1 MQNEE
6 QKTVNPA
13 PAPEGGTAPKKR
25 SWLRRLFSRRNLDRL
40 VERYIS
46 MLLAIFRIKLPSKKE
61 LYQIIFLSNTKAG
74 KRFDIY
80 LMWAI
85 FISVLIPI
93 MDTVNLLS
101 KVPALH
107 YIFYTLEWILTIAFT
122 IEYILRIY
130 CLKKPFRYMVSFF
143 GIIDALSIFPFY
155 LALFFPLFGSVTTI
169 RILRILRVFR
179 VLNMKQFMSDSQS
192 LLLILKNSFR
202 KIVVFMMFVFMAAVI
217 LGTIVYTVENGRN
230 PMFTSI
236 PRAIYWAIVTI
247 TTVGY
252 GDIAP
257 ITATGQ
263 IIATISM
270 LLGYSV
276 IAVPTGIIGSEAYA
290 VRRAAAKPKEPAKE
304 PEKDNSNGNKICY
317 HCGATVHM
325 EDAIYCRHCGWK
337 LHTDIFNTILNKTTQ
352 NAEEPR
358 DDHEEEEEEE
368 DIR

>member
-6 QKTVNPA
+6 QKTTVNPA
-13 PAPEGGTAPKKR
+13 PAPEGDTAPRKR
-25 SWLRRLFSRRNLDRL
+25 SLLRRLFSRRNLDHL

-46 MLLAIFRIKLPSKKE
+46 KLLAIFRIKLPSKKE

-107 YIFYTLEWILTIAFT
+107 YIFSTLEWILTIAFT

-130 CLKKPFRYMVSFF
+130 CLKKPLRYMVSFF

-192 LLLILKNSFR
+192 MLLILKNSFR

-217 LGTIVYTVENGRN
+217 LGTMVYTVENVRN
-230 PMFTSI
+230 PMFSSI
-236 PRAIYWAIVTI
+236 PKGIYWAIVTI

-257 ITATGQ
+257 VTATGQ

-290 VRRAAAKPKEPAKE
+290 VHRGKVKEKIERETERVKAE
-304 PEKDNSNGNKICY
+304 GNKICY
-317 HCGATVHM
+317 HCGASVHE

-337 LHTDIFNTILNKTTQ
+337 LHNNIWNSLSRDKKT
-352 NAEEPR
+352 EPAPEQEFEP
-358 DDHEEEEEEE
+358 DEEEE

>member
-6 QKTVNPA
+6 QKTTVNPA
-13 PAPEGGTAPKKR
+13 PAPEGGTAPRKR
-25 SWLRRLFSRRNLDRL
+25 SLLRRLFSRRNLDHL

-46 MLLAIFRIKLPSKKE
+46 KLLAIFRIKLPSKKE

-107 YIFYTLEWILTIAFT
+107 YIFSTLEWILTIAFT

-130 CLKKPFRYMVSFF
+130 CLKKPLRYMVSFF

-192 LLLILKNSFR
+192 MLLILKNSFR

-217 LGTIVYTVENGRN
+217 LGTMVYTVENVRN
-230 PMFTSI
+230 PMFSSI
-236 PRAIYWAIVTI
+236 PKGIYWAIVTI

-290 VRRAAAKPKEPAKE
+290 VHRGKVKEKIERETERVKAE
-304 PEKDNSNGNKICY
+304 GNKICY
-317 HCGATVHM
+317 HCGASVHE

-337 LHTDIFNTILNKTTQ
+337 LHNNIWNSLSRDKKT
-352 NAEEPR
+352 EPAPEQEFEP
-358 DDHEEEEEEE
+358 DEEEE